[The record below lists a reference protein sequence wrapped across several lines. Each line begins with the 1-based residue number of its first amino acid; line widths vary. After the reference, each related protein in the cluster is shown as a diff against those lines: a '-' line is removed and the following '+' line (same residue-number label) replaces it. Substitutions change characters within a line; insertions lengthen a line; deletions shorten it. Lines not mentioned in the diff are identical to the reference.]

1 VDLACFVS
9 GPADAPPL
17 VLLHALGERASDW
30 DVVTGPLSAHRRVY
44 AVDLRG
50 HGDSEWPGEYSL
62 ELMRDDV
69 LALLDSAGLDTVDLV
84 GHSLGGAVAYLVAST
99 QPHRVRRLV
108 LEDVPVPQPRPVVPP
123 VRPEGELD
131 FDWQMVLA
139 VRPEIDRPDP
149 AWLEDLSRITAATLV
164 IWGGTTSPVPLER
177 VAELVRRIGGAQL
190 VTIEAGHLVHAT
202 RPTEFVEVVSA
213 FLDRAAS

>member
-1 VDLACFVS
+1 
-9 GPADAPPL
+9 
-17 VLLHALGERASDW
+17 
-30 DVVTGPLSAHRRVY
+30 
-44 AVDLRG
+44 
-50 HGDSEWPGEYSL
+50 
-62 ELMRDDV
+62 M
-69 LALLDSAGLDTVDLV
+69 
-84 GHSLGGAVAYLVAST
+84 AYLVASA

-108 LEDVPVPQPRPVVPP
+108 LEDVPVPRPRPVVPP